1 MASSGVSAW
10 TKYFQGR
17 GDVPTTIKKD
27 SKLYDPDETSKVIGE
42 VQAGTKITYL
52 STPSYDPR
60 ALILVGDKKG
70 RVTFNNITKPGVKAS
85 AAVSLKPQSFN
96 VASESKRWSLREYNK
111 NVYDAIE
118 DRKDLKPELK
128 SYLYCLVEHY
138 NGNKSRQELASI
150 FTKVK
155 NDIPLND
162 INKDFGEVL
171 GPIGIIN
178 QQMMKPKGITF
189 SSNARIYVPIRPNE
203 PLMDYGIED
212 RDRLYTIS
220 AKSGKTTNTVKPG
233 DIIDLL
239 SKVPEKLRY
248 WKTTQQFKIL
258 EQLRDASIVMGPIR
272 AVASLYPKL
281 IDPKAAARTEKNKY
295 DISDFINFI
304 SQNEYLSKQKDPTI
318 IQIMYECE
326 KMLQNLTKTAKID
339 MNEIFKDAI
348 EEKVIYVRFEVG
360 SNGTGVWE
368 VTMSDDIMTKGKRTF
383 LRTKNGYTRAAD
395 RMGIQL

>member
-1 MASSGVSAW
+1 M
-10 TKYFQGR
+10 
-17 GDVPTTIKKD
+17 
-27 SKLYDPDETSKVIGE
+27 
-42 VQAGTKITYL
+42 
-52 STPSYDPR
+52 
-60 ALILVGDKKG
+60 
-70 RVTFNNITKPGVKAS
+70 
-85 AAVSLKPQSFN
+85 
-96 VASESKRWSLREYNK
+96 
-111 NVYDAIE
+111 
-118 DRKDLKPELK
+118 
-128 SYLYCLVEHY
+128 
-138 NGNKSRQELASI
+138 
-150 FTKVK
+150 
-155 NDIPLND
+155 
-162 INKDFGEVL
+162 
-171 GPIGIIN
+171 
-178 QQMMKPKGITF
+178 ITF

-272 AVASLYPKL
+272 AVASLHPKL

-304 SQNEYLSKQKDPTI
+304 SQNEYLSKQKDPNI